1 LNIEKSEPQKS
12 SVIAAPAGL
21 GKKTVKKESGK
32 GKGKKRLAGLSRWL
46 HIYLSMVSF
55 TILLFFAV
63 SGLTLNHADWF
74 TTGKEV
80 ITKDLGT
87 VNLKWIKVADTSKID
102 KLQLVEFLRSKHEVK
117 GSLSDFRIEEQEL
130 SLTFNGPGYIADAFI
145 DRETGKYEL
154 SVTRMGVVAVINDLH
169 KGRDSGKAW
178 SWIID
183 NSAVRLTLVSISGII
198 LICFIKKKRLSGFII
213 AAVGTV
219 ICYLIYKFLVP

>member
-1 LNIEKSEPQKS
+1 MNTEKSEPQKS
-12 SVIAAPAGL
+12 SVIVAPAGL
-21 GKKTVKKESGK
+21 GKKAVKKESGK

-80 ITKDLGT
+80 VTKDSGI
-87 VNLKWIKVADTSKID
+87 VNLKWIKVADTSKIN
-102 KLQLVEFLRSKHEVK
+102 KLQLVEFLRNKHEVK
-117 GSLSDFRIEEQEL
+117 GALNDFRIEEQEL
-130 SLTFNGPGYIADAFI
+130 SLTFNGPGYVADAFI

-183 NSAVRLTLVSISGII
+183 ISAVLMTLVSISGII

-213 AAVGTV
+213 AAAGTL

>member
-1 LNIEKSEPQKS
+1 MNTEKSEPQKS

-80 ITKDLGT
+80 VTKDSGT
-87 VNLKWIKVADTSKID
+87 VNLKWIKVADTSKIN
-102 KLQLVEFLRSKHEVK
+102 KLQLVEFLRNKHEVK
-117 GSLSDFRIEEQEL
+117 GALNDFRIEEQEL
-130 SLTFNGPGYIADAFI
+130 SLTFNGPGYVADVFI

-183 NSAVRLTLVSISGII
+183 ISAVLMTLVSISGII

-213 AAVGTV
+213 AAAGTV

>member
-1 LNIEKSEPQKS
+1 LNTEKSEPQKS
-12 SVIAAPAGL
+12 SVIVAPAGL
-21 GKKTVKKESGK
+21 GKKAVKKESGK

-80 ITKDLGT
+80 VTKDSGI
-87 VNLKWIKVADTSKID
+87 VNLKWIKVADTSKIN
-102 KLQLVEFLRSKHEVK
+102 KLQLVEFLRNKHEVK
-117 GSLSDFRIEEQEL
+117 GALNDFRIEEQEL
-130 SLTFNGPGYIADAFI
+130 SLTFNGPGYVADAFI

-183 NSAVRLTLVSISGII
+183 ISAVLMTLVSISGII

-213 AAVGTV
+213 AAAGTL

>member
-1 LNIEKSEPQKS
+1 MTTEKSQTPKS
-12 SVIAAPAGL
+12 NIIAAPVGL
-21 GKKTVKKESGK
+21 GRKQEKKETGK

-74 TTGKEV
+74 TSGKEV
-80 ITKDLGT
+80 VVKDSGL
-87 VNLKWIKVADTSKID
+87 VNLKWVNQADTSKIN
-102 KLQLVEFLRSKHEVK
+102 KLQLVEYFRSKHDVK
-117 GSLSDFRIEEQEL
+117 GILSDFRIDDNEC
-130 SLTFNGPGYIADAFI
+130 SLTFNGPGYVADAFV
-145 DRETGKYEL
+145 DRENGKYEL

-183 NSAVRLTLVSISGII
+183 ISAVLMTLVSISGII

-213 AAVGTV
+213 AAVGTI
-219 ICYLIYKFLVP
+219 ICYLIYRLFVP